1 MFINIH
7 YLTLI
12 CGKNE
17 VRRKHSIPT
26 MLFSHR
32 NRMLQP
38 LQQPIKEN
46 KPSRKQPHLRHSL
59 RQPKVLQNLPS
70 HSRLLRPNRPGK
82 HKNQKRPNRLSS
94 ELSTFSKEIQRINCL
109 NYQSSCEVLK
119 ELTKIEKLLTDTYSS
134 YAQSSAIKAIAQEV
148 TKYTSVNV
156 DNFAKVFQK
165 IAEEKERHREEL
177 VEIIYALEQT
187 EANRLRQ
194 ITPVIKY
201 QNPDAWIR
209 GSTIQIFS
217 TNSTPAKLCRVI

>member
-1 MFINIH
+1 MSKMFKNLKTKKD
-7 YLTLI
+7 LTDLAA
-12 CGKNE
+12 
-17 VRRKHSIPT
+17 
-26 MLFSHR
+26 
-32 NRMLQP
+32 Q
-38 LQQPIKEN
+38 
-46 KPSRKQPHLRHSL
+46 
-59 RQPKVLQNLPS
+59 
-70 HSRLLRPNRPGK
+70 
-82 HKNQKRPNRLSS
+82 
-94 ELSTFSKEIQRINCL
+94 LSTFSKEIQRINCL
-109 NYQSSCEVLK
+109 NYQSSCEILK
-119 ELTKIEKLLTDTYSS
+119 ELTKIEKFLTDTYSN

-148 TKYTSVNV
+148 TKYTNVNV

-217 TNSTPAKLCRVI
+217 ANSTTSSSAE

>member
-1 MFINIH
+1 MKLEESTQYLRCFAAIETECFNLYSNLSKKINHPESSFILGIAYDSLKCSKISQAILDCFDQTDPENVKTKKD
-7 YLTLI
+7 LTDLAA
-12 CGKNE
+12 
-17 VRRKHSIPT
+17 
-26 MLFSHR
+26 
-32 NRMLQP
+32 
-38 LQQPIKEN
+38 
-46 KPSRKQPHLRHSL
+46 
-59 RQPKVLQNLPS
+59 
-70 HSRLLRPNRPGK
+70 
-82 HKNQKRPNRLSS
+82 

-148 TKYTSVNV
+148 TKYTNVNV

-177 VEIIYALEQT
+177 IEIIYALEQT

-217 TNSTPAKLCRVI
+217 TNSTTASSAE